1 MEPINRFDI
10 KSKLSKLHTRV
21 EETGEGYV
29 ICRNGKPVAKLVDY
43 EQKDR
48 VSQDD
53 SLAVKIL
60 NDIFISDMKDD

>member
-29 ICRNGKPVAKLVDY
+29 ICRNGMPVAKLVEY

-48 VSQDD
+48 VS
-53 SLAVKIL
+53 
-60 NDIFISDMKDD
+60 